1 MHRTLHRTL
10 PAIMLATGLLGM
22 GACTSLPPEK
32 VEAIGPPYNN
42 DVKEAYLDLST
53 RGPDKPYYYQKA
65 ISAFEGDLV
74 WPRPISRW
82 GIPEA
87 LRPEAHRYRERLV
100 TLLEAGAYEAVP
112 EASAEAVANFDC
124 WMEYEAG
131 AQTASIADP
140 GCRDSFMTVLPELEA
155 SVIDIPPAYL
165 VLFEPGSRE
174 LDIRDY
180 AVIES
185 AARMAGLAE
194 SPAIEVMGFTDRSGS
209 SAANARLSRER
220 ADAVTET
227 LIEMGVPAELITTAG
242 EGAIATGDPATNR
255 RVEIRLES

>member
-1 MHRTLHRTL
+1 MHRTF
-10 PAIMLATGLLGM
+10 PAILLAAGLLGM
-22 GACTSLPPEK
+22 AGCTSLPPAE

-42 DVKEAYLDLST
+42 DVKSAYLDLST
-53 RGPDKPYYYQKA
+53 RGPNKPYYYQKA
-65 ISAFEGDLV
+65 IAAFEGDLV
-74 WPRPISRW
+74 WPRPVASW

-112 EASAEAVANFDC
+112 EASAEAVASFDC
-124 WMEYEAG
+124 WMEYEARAQG
-131 AQTASIADP
+131 ASVADP
-140 GCRDSFMTVLPELEA
+140 GCRDSFLTVLPELEA

-165 VLFEPGSRE
+165 VLFQPGSRQ

-185 AARMAGLAE
+185 AARMALLAE
-194 SPAIEVMGFTDRSGS
+194 SPAVDVVGFTDRSGS
-209 SAANARLSRER
+209 SAANARLSRGR
-220 ADAVTET
+220 AEVVAAV
-227 LIEMGVPAELITTAG
+227 LIDMGVPAEIVRTAG
-242 EGAIATGDPATNR
+242 EGAIRAGDPATNR